1 MTQMMLQTQNLT
13 ITHLKDLKDLVKD
26 LTLVVNKGDKVALI
40 GEEGNGKSTLLK
52 LLFQPEE
59 IKDYASYTGQITR
72 QFSSAGFLPQSLPD
86 QERHKS
92 LSDYF
97 FGDLTVVLDYAK
109 IYRFAGELAFDS
121 DRFASD
127 QLLGSLSGGEMVK
140 VQLIK
145 LFASEA
151 EIFFLDEPSNDLDL
165 DTLKWLEQTIQ
176 TLPQTVVFVSHDE
189 TLLSQVATK
198 VVHLERIK
206 KRTEARTQVQSLDYD
221 DYKTQRD
228 HQFAKD
234 TKIGKKEREEHA
246 ATMAHNQQQQQAVQH
261 RLRTTKNDALGRLLT
276 KKMKT
281 LQSQERRYLRESEDF
296 TEIPT
301 KEDSI
306 TLRFDNIS
314 PLPASKVILRLDNL
328 KLETPERILSKGIQ
342 LLVRGQDRIGI
353 VGANGVGKSTLLKT
367 LYQTLQKRS
376 DVKVAYMPQHY
387 ETVLS
392 LERSPLDFLN
402 PSGEKTDE
410 TKVLSHLALLNLTR
424 EEARHPIA
432 QLSGGQRAKLLLLQ
446 LVLSRPQVLLL
457 DEPSRNISPTSQPEL
472 RQLFQNFP
480 GAILTISHDRLFL
493 RDVCDSF
500 YELKPDGLHLI
511 NKDDLGH

>member
-1 MTQMMLQTQNLT
+1 MLQTQDLT

-40 GEEGNGKSTLLK
+40 GEEGNGKSTLLN
-52 LLFQPEE
+52 LLMSPTE
-59 IKDYASYTGQITR
+59 IASYASYSGTIHR
-72 QFSSAGFLPQSLPD
+72 QFSTLGFLPQSLPA
-86 QERHKS
+86 EARS
-92 LSDYF
+92 LSLNDYF
-97 FGDLTVVLDYAK
+97 FGDTMTLLDYGK
-109 IYRFAGELAFDS
+109 LYRYASELSFDS
-121 DRFASD
+121 DRFASN
-127 QLLGSLSGGEMVK
+127 QQLGSLSGGEKVK

-145 LFASEA
+145 LFASDA
-151 EIFFLDEPSNDLDL
+151 EVFFLDEPSNDLDL
-165 DTLKWLEQTIQ
+165 DTLKWLEHTIQ

-189 TLLSQVATK
+189 SLLSQVATK

-234 TKIGKKEREEHA
+234 TKIGKKERKEHA

-261 RLRTTKNDALGRLLT
+261 RLRTTKNDVLGRLLA

-281 LQSQERRYLRESEDF
+281 LQSQERRFLRESEDF

-301 KEDSI
+301 KEDAIS
-306 TLRFDNIS
+306 LRFNNIS
-314 PLPASKVILRLDNL
+314 PLPASKVLLQLHNL
-328 KLETPERILSKGIQ
+328 KLETPERVLSQNIH
-342 LLVRGQDRIGI
+342 LLFRGQDRIGI
-353 VGANGVGKSTLLKT
+353 IGANGVGKSTLLNI
-367 LYQTLQKRS
+367 LYQRLQGRP
-376 DVKVAYMPQHY
+376 DIKVAYMPQHY
-387 ETVLS
+387 EALLP
-392 LERSPLDFLN
+392 LEESPLEFLN
-402 PSGEKTDE
+402 PSEEKEHE
-410 TKVLSHLALLNLTR
+410 TKILSHLALLNFTR

-432 QLSGGQRAKLLLLQ
+432 QLSGGQRAKLLLLN
-446 LVLSRPQVLLL
+446 LVLQEPTVLLL

-472 RQLFQNFP
+472 RQLFQSFP
-480 GAILTISHDRLFL
+480 GAIVTISHDRLFL
-493 RDVCDSF
+493 RDVCESF